1 MARISEQV
9 LAGLARPAFA
19 QGMFDLGAAIGNVP
33 GQIQQ
38 RRKQEQEM
46 QKFRGMGA
54 VERADFMAGRAKTPE
69 ELMQAEAAKTSA
81 VKQSSLE
88 SLRGLEAAR
97 QAAKTPEEKQRIEQ
111 IMSRVAVQAGVDPST
126 IAGRTQA
133 EQDAVAQRELRQIQL
148 EDKQRQQQEAAI
160 SQAYYAVPE
169 KSREK
174 FERNAQQSGFGN
186 VIDELREDRERD
198 QLVNLQL
205 QNAKTQAA
213 ENAAMRK
220 APLPDSEL
228 RARIN
233 ESNIDPELKD
243 QYISELDDI
252 KQPDFEAGETWNPGE
267 RKLAEEAM
275 RSLNTAVRNEVA
287 REIARKSAIRTDI
300 RRLEAAL
307 TKGPSFRDIEAQ
319 KAQAAQD
326 LKTYNPFRQPSEE
339 DIEAK
344 AYDLALVAKKNAIED
359 VLKQRRFELGE
370 QSIPDEV
377 PEEEEEE
384 EAKEIG
390 GYKVKEIKGS

>member
-9 LAGLARPAFA
+9 LASLARPAFA

-38 RRKQEQEM
+38 RREQEQEM

-69 ELMQAEAAKTSA
+69 ELMQAEEAKTSA

-133 EQDAVAQRELRQIQL
+133 EQDATAQRELRQIQL
-148 EDKQRQQQEAAI
+148 SDRQRQQQETAVVK
-160 SQAYYAVPE
+160 AYYAVPE
-169 KSREK
+169 KSRGE
-174 FERNAQQSGFGN
+174 FEIIAQQSGFGN
-186 VIDELREDRERD
+186 VIDELREDRDRD
-198 QLVNLQL
+198 QLVKLQL

-220 APLPDSEL
+220 EPLPDSAL
-228 RARIN
+228 RTRID
-233 ESNIDPELKD
+233 ESSIDPELKAN
-243 QYISELDDI
+243 YKSRLDDI

-267 RKLAEEAM
+267 RVLAERAY
-275 RSLNTAVRNEVA
+275 SALNTAVSDAVRAEVN
-287 REIARKSAIRTDI
+287 RKSAIRTDI
-300 RRLEAAL
+300 RRLEVEL
-307 TKGPSFRDIEAQ
+307 TKGPDFREIKSYEAQ
-319 KAQAAQD
+319 AKD
-326 LKTYNPFRQPSEE
+326 NLDTSIFYDPNEE
-339 DIEAK
+339 EITAEATR
-344 AYDLALVAKKNAIED
+344 LATLAKESRIQELIN
-359 VLKQRRFELGE
+359 QRKFELGE
-370 QSIPDEV
+370 QPIPAEV
-377 PEEEEEE
+377 PEEEEE

>member
-1 MARISEQV
+1 MAKFSQTF
-9 LAGLARPAFA
+9 LQGLLQPSYQ
-19 QGMFDLGAAIGNVP
+19 QGMFTAAQQAAQLP
-33 GQIQQ
+33 GQLRQQ
-38 RRKQEQEM
+38 QAQQQEM
-46 QKFRGMGA
+46 QKLRGMGA

-69 ELMQAEAAKTSA
+69 ELMQAEATKTAA

-97 QAAKTPEEKQRIEQ
+97 QAAKTPEEKQHIEQ

-148 EDKQRQQQEAAI
+148 SDNQRQQQEAAI

-169 KSREK
+169 KSREE
-174 FERNAQQSGFGN
+174 FERNASKSGFGN
-186 VIDELREDRERD
+186 VIDELREDKKRD
-198 QLVNLQL
+198 NLFDLQL
-205 QNAKTQAA
+205 SNAATAAA

-287 REIARKSAIRTDI
+287 REVARKSAIRTDI
-300 RRLEAAL
+300 RRLEQQL
-307 TKGPSFRDIEAQ
+307 TKGPDFREI
-319 KAQAAQD
+319 QAME
-326 LKTYNPFRQPSEE
+326 S
-339 DIEAK
+339 EAK
-344 AYDLALVAKKNAIED
+344 DALDTSIFYDPTEEEITAEATRLASVAKQIRIQELID
-359 VLKQRRFELGE
+359 QRRFELGE
-370 QSIPDEV
+370 QPIPAEV
-377 PEEEEEE
+377 PEKEEEEE
-384 EAKEIG
+384 KEIG